1 MGRENSLFMKYI
13 SKSMKLICNMK
24 SYIFP
29 PRPPRQ
35 KPCLLHQG
43 VKETRLSTAT
53 TLLPCCLEASNP
65 FSFSMPA
72 LTMGILQIQH
82 EVLLNTHVS
91 INIYFHRVWFQCLK
105 LFVSKDPRIPATAT
119 L

>member
-1 MGRENSLFMKYI
+1 
-13 SKSMKLICNMK
+13 
-24 SYIFP
+24 
-29 PRPPRQ
+29 
-35 KPCLLHQG
+35 
-43 VKETRLSTAT
+43 
-53 TLLPCCLEASNP
+53 
-65 FSFSMPA
+65 MPA